1 LVDSPGLE
9 VLAPTRRAIL
19 LALKRTGGATAE
31 ELGAGLGITPSAVRQ
46 HLQSMTADGLV
57 QHAPDRARAGRPR
70 HRHVLAPP
78 GEAFFPKRYGDLTL
92 ELLADAEAEDA
103 GLVDRLFERR
113 RNRRLERT
121 LLRVEGRPLGD
132 QVEELTRV
140 LDEDGYLASCE
151 RSDDGTL
158 RIVEHNCAVLEVARR
173 YGQACSTELEFIR
186 AVLPDA
192 HVERVHH
199 MMSGQS
205 TCAYEIRPRDGTGR
219 PPVDAT
225 QAAAR

>member
-1 LVDSPGLE
+1 MLP
-9 VLAPTRRAIL
+9 PTRRAIL
-19 LALKRTGGATAE
+19 VALKRTGGATAE

-46 HLQSMTADGLV
+46 HLQAMTADGLV

-70 HRHVLAPP
+70 HRHVLAPA
-78 GEAFFPKRYGDLTL
+78 GDAFFPKRYGDLTL

-113 RNRRLERT
+113 RDRRLERARS
-121 LLRVEGRPLGD
+121 RVEGRPLD
-132 QVEELTRV
+132 EQVEELAKV
-140 LDEDGYLASCE
+140 LDDDGYLASCE

-192 HVERVHH
+192 HVERVRH

-205 TCAYEIRPRDGTGR
+205 TCAYEIHPRGD
-219 PPVDAT
+219 
-225 QAAAR
+225 AAAPAAGGVRAEAG

>member
-1 LVDSPGLE
+1 MDSPGLE

-19 LALKRTGGATAE
+19 VALKRTGGATAE

-46 HLQSMTADGLV
+46 HLQALTAEGLV
-57 QHAPDRARAGRPR
+57 EHAPDRARAGRPR
-70 HRHVLAPP
+70 HRHVLTPA

-121 LLRVEGRPLGD
+121 LLRVEGRPLEGR
-132 QVEELTRV
+132 VEELTRV
-140 LDEDGYLASCE
+140 LDEDGYVASCE
-151 RSDDGTL
+151 RADDGAL

-192 HVERVHH
+192 QVERVRH
-199 MMSGQS
+199 MMAGQS
-205 TCAYEIRPRDGTGR
+205 ACAYEIRPRER
-219 PPVDAT
+219 EDAP
-225 QAAAR
+225 AR

>member
-1 LVDSPGLE
+1 M
-9 VLAPTRRAIL
+9 LAPTRRAIL
-19 LALKRTGGATAE
+19 VALKRTGGATAE

-46 HLQSMTADGLV
+46 HLQAMTADGLV

-70 HRHVLAPP
+70 HRHVLAPA

-113 RNRRLERT
+113 RDRRLART
-121 LLRVEGRPLGD
+121 RVRVAGRPLED

-192 HVERVHH
+192 SVERIHH
-199 MMSGQS
+199 MMSGQA
-205 TCAYEIRPRDGTGR
+205 TCAYEIRPRDGSGAAA
-219 PPVDAT
+219 VDAAR
-225 QAAAR
+225 AAVG